1 MKLPQLFRRDRSVLK
16 AADAQDQ
23 VEKLLAESLRLL
35 SQTASKVADLI
46 EAQRLQRA
54 GYESQNVL
62 LRRLDTPP
70 ASAPDAGAG
79 EPAGKKPR

>member
-1 MKLPQLFRRDRSVLK
+1 MLK

-62 LRRLDTPP
+62 LRRLDTPRT
-70 ASAPDAGAG
+70 G
-79 EPAGKKPR
+79 EVPGSEPTQKKPR

>member
-1 MKLPQLFRRDRSVLK
+1 MKLPLLFRRDRGVIK

-62 LRRLDTPP
+62 LRRLDTPRPP
-70 ASAPDAGAG
+70 AGSAEG
-79 EPAGKKPR
+79 EGAGKKAR

>member
-1 MKLPQLFRRDRSVLK
+1 MLFRRDRAVLK

-62 LRRLDTPP
+62 LRRLDTPRTGEGLGGE
-70 ASAPDAGAG
+70 GA
-79 EPAGKKPR
+79 EKKSR

>member
-1 MKLPQLFRRDRSVLK
+1 MLK
-16 AADAQDQ
+16 PADAQDQ

-62 LRRLDTPP
+62 LRRLDTPR
-70 ASAPDAGAG
+70 AG
-79 EPAGKKPR
+79 EPEGLGGEAAPKKAR

>member
-1 MKLPQLFRRDRSVLK
+1 MPFRRDRSVLK
-16 AADAQDQ
+16 PADAQDQ

-62 LRRLDTPP
+62 LRRLDTPG
-70 ASAPDAGAG
+70 SG
-79 EPAGKKPR
+79 EAAQKKAR

>member
-1 MKLPQLFRRDRSVLK
+1 MLK

-46 EAQRLQRA
+46 EAQRLQRS
-54 GYESQNVL
+54 GYEGQNVL
-62 LRRLDTPP
+62 LRRLDTPRP
-70 ASAPDAGAG
+70 PTTFDGAV
-79 EPAGKKPR
+79 PGKKPRP

>member
-1 MKLPQLFRRDRSVLK
+1 MLK
-16 AADAQDQ
+16 PADAQDQ

-35 SQTASKVADLI
+35 SQTAAKVADLI

-62 LRRLDTPP
+62 LRRLDTPR
-70 ASAPDAGAG
+70 AAEAPGG
-79 EPAGKKPR
+79 EAAPKKAR

>member
-1 MKLPQLFRRDRSVLK
+1 MLK

-46 EAQRLQRA
+46 EAQRLQRS
-54 GYESQNVL
+54 GYEGQNVL
-62 LRRLDTPP
+62 LRRLDTPRP
-70 ASAPDAGAG
+70 PTPFDGAV
-79 EPAGKKPR
+79 PGKKPRP

>member
-1 MKLPQLFRRDRSVLK
+1 MKLPMLFRRDRSVLK
-16 AADAQDQ
+16 PADAQDQ

-62 LRRLDTPP
+62 LRRLDTPRP
-70 ASAPDAGAG
+70 GEGGGAA
-79 EPAGKKPR
+79 EKKAR